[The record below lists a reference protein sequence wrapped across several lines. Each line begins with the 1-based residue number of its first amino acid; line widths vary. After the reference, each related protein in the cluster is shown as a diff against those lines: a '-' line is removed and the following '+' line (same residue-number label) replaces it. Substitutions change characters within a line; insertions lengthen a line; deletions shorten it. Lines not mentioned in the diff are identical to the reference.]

1 MTRSDM
7 RPRPFGATK
16 NDNNDNFFARLIKN
30 QRFLAFIGLVLL
42 VLISF
47 PLLKTYSQ
55 KRLIEEE
62 MVQIKEDIARYEM
75 ETAQLQE
82 MIEYLGS
89 EASLEAQARM
99 NLNLKK
105 PGETVVVIERDD
117 IQGNQIENKD
127 KEIESSN
134 LKKWKDYFLNPKS

>member
-1 MTRSDM
+1 M
-7 RPRPFGATK
+7 RQRPFGATK
-16 NDNNDNFFARLIKN
+16 NENNDNFFARLIKN

-42 VLISF
+42 VLIFF

-55 KRLIEEE
+55 KRLIEDE
-62 MVQIKEDIARYEM
+62 MSQIKEDIARYEV
-75 ETAQLQE
+75 ETEQLQE

-117 IQGNQIENKD
+117 MQNILIENRD
-127 KEIESSN
+127 KEVEVSN
-134 LKKWKDYFLNPKS
+134 LKKWKDYFFNPKS

>member
-1 MTRSDM
+1 MTRPDM

-16 NDNNDNFFARLIKN
+16 NENNDNFFARLIKN

-42 VLISF
+42 VLIFF

-62 MVQIKEDIARYEM
+62 MVQIKEDIARYEV
-75 ETAQLQE
+75 ETEQLQE

-117 IQGNQIENKD
+117 LQNIQIENRD
-127 KEIESSN
+127 KEVEASN
-134 LKKWKDYFLNPKS
+134 LKKWKDYFFNPKS

>member
-1 MTRSDM
+1 MTRPDM

-16 NDNNDNFFARLIKN
+16 NENNDNFFARLIKN

-42 VLISF
+42 VLIFF

-55 KRLIEEE
+55 KRLIEDE
-62 MVQIKEDIARYEM
+62 MLQIKEDIARYEV
-75 ETAQLQE
+75 ETEQLQE

-117 IQGNQIENKD
+117 LQNIQIENRD
-127 KEIESSN
+127 KEVEASN
-134 LKKWKDYFLNPKS
+134 LKKWKDYFFNPKS

>member
-1 MTRSDM
+1 MARLKKHSRSFD
-7 RPRPFGATK
+7 ASK
-16 NDNNDNFFARLIKN
+16 NENNVNFFARLMKN
-30 QRFLAFIGLVLL
+30 QRFLAFMGLVLL

-47 PLLKTYSQ
+47 PVLKTYSQ

-62 MVQIKEDIARYEM
+62 MTQMKDNIAHYEM
-75 ETAQLQE
+75 ETEKLQE

-89 EASLEAQARM
+89 EASLEKQARM

-117 IQGNQIENKD
+117 MQND
-127 KEIESSN
+127 KMEGDSQEVEVSN
-134 LKKWKDYFLNPKS
+134 LKKWKDYFFNPKS

>member
-1 MTRSDM
+1 MTKSDM
-7 RPRPFGATK
+7 RQRPFGATK
-16 NDNNDNFFARLIKN
+16 NENNDNFFARLIKN

-42 VLISF
+42 VLIFF

-55 KRLIEEE
+55 KRLIEDE
-62 MVQIKEDIARYEM
+62 MSQIKEDIARYEV
-75 ETAQLQE
+75 ETEQLQE

-117 IQGNQIENKD
+117 MQNILIENRD
-127 KEIESSN
+127 KEVEVSN
-134 LKKWKDYFLNPKS
+134 LKKWKDYFFNPKS